1 MSKQNAAK
9 LLFGTV
15 EKLVAV
21 ALLAIVGFV
30 AWVFMS
36 PAPLEPNMFRGLLAG
51 VGTLAVSTF
60 VFCLFFRGQLKG
72 FLNLND

>member
-21 ALLAIVGFV
+21 ALLAIVGII

-36 PAPLEPNMFRGLLAG
+36 PAPLEPNIFRGLLAG
-51 VGTLAVSTF
+51 VGTLAVTTF
-60 VFCLFFRGQLKG
+60 MFYLYFRDQLKG